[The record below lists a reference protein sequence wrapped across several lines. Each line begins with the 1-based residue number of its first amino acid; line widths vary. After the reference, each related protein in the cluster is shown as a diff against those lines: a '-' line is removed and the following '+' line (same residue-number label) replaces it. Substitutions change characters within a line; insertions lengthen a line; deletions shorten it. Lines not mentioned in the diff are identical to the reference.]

1 MTDNL
6 FFDTDC
12 LSAFLWINDT
22 NIIEVLYGGNIVL
35 PDQVYLELSNPHVPH
50 LKTRADALISK
61 NLASVKSIDVGTDE
75 YQLYRNL
82 TKGNKSNKAIGK
94 GEAAGIAL
102 AATYKGVLA
111 SNNYRDIAPYIEKYG
126 LRHVDTG
133 MILSEALGKKL
144 ITEDEGNSIWQKM
157 LNRNRKLPANSF
169 SDYLKSKENV

>member
-1 MTDNL
+1 MTKDM

-22 NIIEVLYGGNIVL
+22 NIIETLYGGSIVL

-50 LKTRADALISK
+50 LKTRADTLINKKS
-61 NLASVKSIDVGTDE
+61 ASVKSIDVGTDE
-75 YQLYRNL
+75 YQLYRSL
-82 TKGNKSNKAIGK
+82 IKGDKRNKAIGK

-111 SNNYRDIAPYIEKYG
+111 SNNYRDIAPYIEKYQ

-133 MILSEALGKKL
+133 MILSEALEKKL
-144 ITEDEGNSIWQKM
+144 ITEAEGNSIWQKM

>member
-1 MTDNL
+1 M
-6 FFDTDC
+6 
-12 LSAFLWINDT
+12 SVFLWINDT
-22 NIIEVLYGGNIVL
+22 NIIEALYGGNIVL
-35 PDQVYLELSNPHVPH
+35 LDQVYLELSNPHVPH

-61 NLASVKSIDVGTDE
+61 NSASVKSIDVGTDE

-82 TKGNKSNKAIGK
+82 IKGNKSNKAIGK

-133 MILSEALGKKL
+133 MILSEALGKEL
-144 ITEDEGNSIWQKM
+144 ITEAEGNSIWQKM
-157 LNRNRKLPANSF
+157 LKRNRKLPANSF
-169 SDYLKSKENV
+169 SDYLKSKEDV

>member
-1 MTDNL
+1 MTNDM

-22 NIIEVLYGGNIVL
+22 NIIEALYGGNIVL
-35 PDQVYLELSNPHVPH
+35 PEQVYLELSNPRVPH

-61 NLASVKSIDVGTDE
+61 KSASVKAIDVGTDE

-82 TKGNKSNKAIGK
+82 IKGDKSNKAIGK

-133 MILSEALGKKL
+133 MILSEALEEKL
-144 ITEDEGNSIWQKM
+144 ITEAEGNSIWQKM

-169 SDYLKSKENV
+169 SEYLKSKENV

>member
-1 MTDNL
+1 M
-6 FFDTDC
+6 
-12 LSAFLWINDT
+12 
-22 NIIEVLYGGNIVL
+22 
-35 PDQVYLELSNPHVPH
+35 
-50 LKTRADALISK
+50 
-61 NLASVKSIDVGTDE
+61 ASVKSIDVGTDE

>member
-1 MTDNL
+1 MSY
-6 FFDTDC
+6 FFILPFVRCTG
-12 LSAFLWINDT
+12 FPPYFFHNTIK
-22 NIIEVLYGGNIVL
+22 GN
-35 PDQVYLELSNPHVPH
+35 
-50 LKTRADALISK
+50 R
-61 NLASVKSIDVGTDE
+61 
-75 YQLYRNL
+75 
-82 TKGNKSNKAIGK
+82 KGNKSNKAIGK

-102 AATYKGVLA
+102 AATYNGVLA

-144 ITEDEGNSIWQKM
+144 LTEEEGNSIWKKM

>member
-1 MTDNL
+1 MTHYL

-22 NIIEVLYGGNIVL
+22 NIIEALYGGNIVL

-61 NLASVKSIDVGTDE
+61 NSASVKSIDVGTDE

-82 TKGNKSNKAIGK
+82 IKGNKSNKAIGK

-133 MILSEALGKKL
+133 MILSEALGKEL
-144 ITEDEGNSIWQKM
+144 ITEAEGNSIWQKM
-157 LNRNRKLPANSF
+157 LKRNRKLPANSF
-169 SDYLKSKENV
+169 SDYLKSKEDV